1 MAWQAGEVADQDDT
15 DADRAD
21 AADGADTEAGA
32 DAAGGADAAAGD
44 LAGGADDPTS
54 RVTIDPGDFDAVGLL
69 GEVVVSLRRHAL
81 ERHVDVVAVVS
92 APPGRHRLTINARP
106 GGHVVLGVRY
116 VDLSLSRLNVIA
128 EALGRR
134 GWDLDE
140 DADGATYRFP
150 PGTEHTT
157 VAFEALAVLT
167 VGGTPPVPRT
177 VIATDAAGAPV
188 RLD

>member
-15 DADRAD
+15 DADGAD
-21 AADGADTEAGA
+21 AADGADTAAGANVAAGA
-32 DAAGGADAAAGD
+32 DTAAGD
-44 LAGGADDPTS
+44 LAGADAPAGS
-54 RVTIDPGDFDAVGLL
+54 VTIDPGDFDAVGVL
-69 GEVVVSLRRHAL
+69 GEVVVALRRHAL
-81 ERHVDVVAVVS
+81 ERDVDVVAMVS

-116 VDLSLSRLNVIA
+116 VDLSLSRLNVVA

-167 VGGTPPVPRT
+167 VGGTPPVPRA